1 MLLSALFKDM
11 TVVMALVPV
20 VIIPLMLTG
29 GFFTNLNNVPKV
41 FYALEYISM
50 FKYGWQAYLQ
60 NNYRHDIVC
69 ADGTTCNIL
78 TTKYMFHEAFW
89 LNLVLMFVIG
99 IAMRLVAFV
108 ALYFLS
114 NPKRVILNRN
124 N

>member
-50 FKYGWQAYLQ
+50 FKYGWQAYIE
-60 NNYRHDIVC
+60 NNYRHDIIC

-78 TTKYMFHEAFW
+78 TTKYMFHVRSINNLASILVEFSADACDWRCHEAYS
-89 LNLVLMFVIG
+89 LRCLVL
-99 IAMRLVAFV
+99 L
-108 ALYFLS
+108 
-114 NPKRVILNRN
+114 K
-124 N
+124 